1 LSLKNLT
8 GSLFVVAA
16 LVLGSSAWPEEI
28 NIYFK
33 TSPLLEH
40 IRPLADPATL
50 SLLITGADG
59 KPFAQGWVDIT
70 LEAPKSGRFFS
81 TDFPLVEGKRLTE
94 MRLPLRG
101 GRTEWKYLFPIRGE
115 YRLTVRV
122 MTVDGRHGHKTFPVS
137 IREQSYKWYLLGA
150 FTLALFA
157 FGVIAGRVFTR
168 ASPAVTH
175 KAMVS
180 LLLLVLWLSSKNA
193 LTAEEPL
200 QEKYFGWLEVGPA
213 SVGTPTRVSWRLQG
227 DDSASRTAALL
238 TLTIS
243 HLETRKTVFS
253 VERLSVAGE
262 FSMRFQFT
270 DGAEY
275 RVAATAFV
283 PGRGVVR
290 TEQHVSVT
298 VAEPPARAVLPAI
311 GFFLA
316 VIAGGLGVG
325 RWSRRA
331 APSASRQSLVAAK
344 ISSRTRR

>member
-1 LSLKNLT
+1 LSLKYL
-8 GSLFVVAA
+8 A
-16 LVLGSSAWPEEI
+16 VLLLLADCVLLGWSVQAEEI
-28 NIYFK
+28 NIHFK
-33 TSPLLEH
+33 TSPPLEH
-40 IRPLADPATL
+40 LRPFADPATL
-50 SLLITGADG
+50 ALLITGADG
-59 KPFAQGWVDIT
+59 KPIAQGWIDIA
-70 LEAPKSGRFFS
+70 LEAPKPGQFFS
-81 TDFPLVEGKRLTE
+81 TDFPVVEGSRLVE

-115 YRLTVRV
+115 YRLTVGV
-122 MTVDGRHGHKTFPVS
+122 MTADGRHGLKTFPLR
-137 IREQSYKWYLLGA
+137 IKEQNYKWYLLGT

-175 KAMVS
+175 RATVS
-180 LLLLVLWLSSKNA
+180 FVLLVLWLASKNA
-193 LTAEEPL
+193 WTAEEPL
-200 QEKYFGWLEVGPA
+200 QEKYFGWLEIGPA

-238 TLTIS
+238 TLIIS

-253 VERLSVAGE
+253 VERLPVAGE

-275 RVAATAFV
+275 RVSATAFV
-283 PGRGVVR
+283 PGRRVVR

-298 VAEPPARAVLPAI
+298 AAEPPARAVLPAL

-325 RWSRRA
+325 RWSRRV
-331 APSASRQSLVAAK
+331 APSAADKV
-344 ISSRTRR
+344 

>member
-1 LSLKNLT
+1 LSLSNLT

-16 LVLGSSAWPEEI
+16 LVLGSPAWPEEI

-33 TSPLLEH
+33 TSPPAEH
-40 IRPLADPATL
+40 VRPFADPATL

-59 KPFAQGWVDIT
+59 KPFAQGWVDMT

-81 TDFPLVEGKRLTE
+81 TDFPHVEGTQLTE

-115 YRLTVRV
+115 YRLTARV
-122 MTVDGRHGHKTFPVS
+122 MTADGRQDHKTFPVR
-137 IREQSYKWYLLGA
+137 IREQGYKWYLLGA

-157 FGVIAGRVFTR
+157 FGVLAGRIFTR

-175 KAMVS
+175 KATVS
-180 LLLLVLWLSSKNA
+180 LLLLVLGLASKNTFA
-193 LTAEEPL
+193 AEEPL
-200 QEKYFGWLEVGPA
+200 QEKYFAWLEVGPA
-213 SVGTPTRVSWRLQG
+213 GVGKPTQLSWRLQP
-227 DDSASRTAALL
+227 DDTASGKAALL

-243 HLETRKTVFS
+243 HLEKRKTVFS
-253 VERLSVAGE
+253 VERLPVAGE

-298 VAEPPARAVLPAI
+298 AAEPPARAMLPAI

-316 VIAGGLGVG
+316 VIAVGLGVG
-325 RWSRRA
+325 RWSRWA
-331 APSASRQSLVAAK
+331 TPSAADRV
-344 ISSRTRR
+344 